1 MTGSLSPDTTLAL
14 LQVGQSDT
22 SKAAKSLK
30 DAQKSKDMDEVMA
43 TAREFEAVFIS
54 EMMKPMFEGTQLE
67 APFGGGKG
75 EEIFQG
81 MMLQEYG
88 KILSQTGGIG
98 LADHVRDQMI
108 NLQTE
113 ADGVETPPML
123 TPEQDEQNPETTET
137 LENDTLGGA
146 THD

>member
-1 MTGSLSPDTTLAL
+1 MSGPLSPDTTLAL

-30 DAQKSKDMDEVMA
+30 DAQKTKELEKVTE

-54 EMMKPMFEGTQLE
+54 EMLKPMFAGTELE

-88 KILSQTGGIG
+88 NILAQTGGIG

-108 NLQTE
+108 EMQAE
-113 ADGVETPPML
+113 ADSAEETAFD
-123 TPEQDEQNPETTET
+123 TPAEDQNLET
-137 LENDTLGGA
+137 LDQDTLGGA
-146 THD
+146 THDE

>member
-1 MTGSLSPDTTLAL
+1 MTGALSPDTTLAL

-30 DAQKSKDMDEVMA
+30 DAQKTKDMNEDME

-54 EMMKPMFEGTQLE
+54 EMMKPMFAGTELE

-81 MMLQEYG
+81 MMQQEYG

-108 NLQTE
+108 NLQAE
-113 ADGVETPPML
+113 ADGVETPML
-123 TPEQDEQNPETTET
+123 APEHDEQNSETTET

>member
-1 MTGSLSPDTTLAL
+1 MSGPLSPDTTLAL

-22 SKAAKSLK
+22 TKAAKSLK
-30 DAQKSKDMDEVMA
+30 DAQKTKELEKVTE
-43 TAREFEAVFIS
+43 TAREFESVFIA
-54 EMMKPMFEGTQLE
+54 EMLKPMFAGTELE

-108 NLQTE
+108 SMQAA
-113 ADGVETPPML
+113 ADGVEDPALNMQ
-123 TPEQDEQNPETTET
+123 QDEQDPETTET
-137 LENDTLGGA
+137 IDHDTLGGA
-146 THD
+146 SHDE